1 MIYSERRVTL
11 IKFIYNGEAVGKGRP
26 RYARRGNSIIAYT
39 PEKTKEFEEAI
50 KFEFLKNNSDR
61 LPVYPKEKALYV
73 NLYVGCEVPK
83 SYSKKRR
90 EKCLN
95 YEEMP
100 TKKPDADNI
109 IKAVLDALNGTA
121 YEDDS
126 QVIQVMC
133 VKYYTALGAHVKVQI
148 GEIGELEEVMATD
161 EL

>member
-1 MIYSERRVTL
+1 M
-11 IKFIYNGEAVGKGRP
+11 IKFSYHGEAVGKGRP

-50 KFEFLKNNSDR
+50 KFEFLKSNSER

-73 NLYVGCEVPK
+73 NLYVGCDIPK
-83 SYSKKRR
+83 SYSKKKR
-90 EKCLN
+90 EACLN
-95 YEEMP
+95 YEILP

-109 IKAVLDALNGTA
+109 IKAVLDALNGSA

-148 GEIGELEEVMATD
+148 GEIGELEEVIATD

>member
-1 MIYSERRVTL
+1 M
-11 IKFIYNGEAVGKGRP
+11 IKFSYNGEAVGKGRP

-39 PEKTKEFEEAI
+39 PEKTKEFE
-50 KFEFLKNNSDR
+50 NNILNCFMANLNHTGG

-73 NLYVGCEVPK
+73 NMYIGCDIPK

-90 EKCLN
+90 EACLN
-95 YEEMP
+95 YEELP
-100 TKKPDADNI
+100 TKKPDTDNI

-126 QVIQVMC
+126 QVVQVMC

-148 GEIGELEEVMATD
+148 GEIHELEEVIATD
-161 EL
+161 ELK